1 MIPML
6 GAVQGLAGIAG
17 GIIGSGKRKREQR
30 EAQREF
36 NRNKARMEGLDT
48 SNLAVNQENTMEDL
62 TVNTQQADFVNQ
74 QQQAGMASTM
84 DKLSG
89 AAGGSG
95 IAALAQ
101 SLAQQQT
108 ANAQS
113 ASASIGQQEAQNQM
127 AERQMAAQLQ
137 RQELQGAYDSRAAEK
152 DKTETMLGMSQQRLG
167 AANKARDAATKSII
181 GGVSGLAGAALPQI
195 PGLGGKG
202 GGFLQNMF
210 GLGKSDQAPQKL

>member
-1 MIPML
+1 MIPLM

-30 EAQREF
+30 EAQKEF
-36 NRNKARMEGLDT
+36 DRNKARMEGLDT

-62 TVNTQQADFVNQ
+62 TVNTQQADFINQ
-74 QQQAGMASTM
+74 QQQAGMANTM

-101 SLAQQQT
+101 SLAGQQSQ
-108 ANAQS
+108 NAQA
-113 ASASIGQQEAQNQM
+113 ASASIGSQEAGNQM
-127 AERQMAAQLQ
+127 AERQMAGQLQ
-137 RQELQGAYDSRAAEK
+137 SQELQGAYASRDAEK

-167 AANKARDAATKSII
+167 AANAARDAATKSII
-181 GGVSGLAGAALPQI
+181 GGVAGAAGSIVPSLPGIADQK
-195 PGLGGKG
+195 GEGSFLG
-202 GGFLQNMF
+202 NM
-210 GLGKSDQAPQKL
+210 LG

>member
-1 MIPML
+1 MIPLM

-17 GIIGSGKRKREQR
+17 GIIGSGKRKREQK
-30 EAQREF
+30 EAQAEF
-36 NRNKARMEGLDT
+36 DRNKQRMEGLDT

-62 TVNTQQADFVNQ
+62 TVNTQQSDFINQ
-74 QQQAGMASTM
+74 QQQAGMANTM

-101 SLAQQQT
+101 SLSQQQT

-113 ASASIGQQEAQNQM
+113 ASASIGQQEAKNQM
-127 AERQMAAQLQ
+127 AERQMAGKLQ
-137 RQELQGAYDSRAAEK
+137 SQELQGAYASRDAEK

-167 AANKARDAATKSII
+167 AANDARDAATKSII
-181 GGVSGLAGAALPQI
+181 GGVAGAAGSIVPSLPGIADQK
-195 PGLGGKG
+195 GEGSMLG
-202 GGFLQNMF
+202 NM
-210 GLGKSDQAPQKL
+210 LG